1 MCLASFTCTNLIYV
15 VDFGCVGGHGCHLQ
29 LLEHE
34 LASWTAEVGG
44 TDRANMLAN
53 VFVEL
58 ADCNWIIEATVK
70 GLFGQQ
76 T

>member
-1 MCLASFTCTNLIYV
+1 
-15 VDFGCVGGHGCHLQ
+15 
-29 LLEHE
+29 
-34 LASWTAEVGG
+34 
-44 TDRANMLAN
+44 MLAN

-70 GLFGQQ
+70 SLFGQQ